1 MELKNSNGL
10 CQNIGFKM
18 KRNDKNEIKKYKIKF
33 ERFFMIDLKST
44 VVLLNAINNA
54 IRYIIKMIIPEIL
67 ILIK

>member
-54 IRYIIKMIIPEIL
+54 IRYRIKMIIPEIL